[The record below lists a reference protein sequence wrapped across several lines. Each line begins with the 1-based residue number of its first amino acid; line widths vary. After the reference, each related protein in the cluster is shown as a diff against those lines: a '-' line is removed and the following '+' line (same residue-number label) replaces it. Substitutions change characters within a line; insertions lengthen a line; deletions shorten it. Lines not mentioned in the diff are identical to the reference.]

1 MVGSAADRAAR
12 DEQLLDEDVE
22 ERLVRGKRQHGQIG
36 VQAVDDVRLVR
47 VVFRLR
53 ALRADELHDLVLA
66 LARDVAVADEHV
78 QILEL
83 FVGLERFGH
92 VVIQKHLELRHEV
105 RAREDVQRV
114 ERFLL
119 LFFFHI
125 GRKLEALGDHLL
137 LQLLFEL
144 LDFHTFL
151 PITTQSH
158 QHT

>member
-12 DEQLLDEDVE
+12 DEELLDEDVE

-66 LARDVAVADEHV
+66 LARNVAVADEHV
-78 QILEL
+78 QIPQL

-119 LFFFHI
+119 LFFHI

-151 PITTQSH
+151 TITTQSH